1 MPSAVGDKQQH
12 GYPFLSEIGRFRH
25 RLSSGEVCIGP
36 SITFTDPT
44 VTEALCDSSDFVW
57 IDTEHNPM
65 NLETVTTHLI
75 AARACGTA
83 ALVRVPTSE
92 TAYIKRVLDSGGGGV
107 VVPQIR
113 SADEVRR
120 VVEDCRYPPLGSRGF
135 GPRRPSNYARFT
147 GDEYIQS
154 MNENVFVS
162 VQIENLDA
170 LHALD
175 EIVTITG
182 LDSIVIG
189 PMDLSASMGLIGQI
203 SHPKVVKAIE
213 SIISST
219 LNAGLFVGIGLGMDL
234 KLARY
239 WAQQGVQFIQLGCDF
254 EYLTKQFDA
263 LRDGVRGC

>member
-1 MPSAVGDKQQH
+1 M
-12 GYPFLSEIGRFRH
+12 
-25 RLSSGEVCIGP
+25 
-36 SITFTDPT
+36 
-44 VTEALCDSSDFVW
+44 
-57 IDTEHNPM
+57 
-65 NLETVTTHLI
+65 
-75 AARACGTA
+75 
-83 ALVRVPTSE
+83 
-92 TAYIKRVLDSGGGGV
+92 
-107 VVPQIR
+107 VVPQVR

-135 GPRRPSNYARFT
+135 GPRRPSNYARIT
-147 GDEYIQS
+147 GDKYIQS

-175 EIVTITG
+175 EIVTITS

-189 PMDLSASMGLIGQI
+189 PMDLSASMGLTGQI

-213 SIISST
+213 SIIFST

-239 WAQQGVQFIQLGCDF
+239 WAQRGVQWIQLGSDF

-263 LRDGVRGC
+263 LRDGVRVC